1 MRTTERGQDYA
12 EVSAE
17 LDTLLKPSLQDYQP
31 RTLQPEMRPWRLSYQ
46 VFVAFFGGVL
56 SATMVAYL
64 NGRALRMSRNQLLAI
79 LAAGLVGF
87 LVTIGVTLLLGKVP
101 MPEFLAPGQ
110 ATTLASRAI
119 ALLTY
124 LVFYRLQ
131 KPADRVY
138 AFFGGEYGS
147 LFSVGL
153 LAIFGLGFVQWLLVN
168 VIVAALA
175 G

>member
-1 MRTTERGQDYA
+1 MRTTEREQDYA
-12 EVSAE
+12 PIAAE
-17 LDTLLKPSLQDYQP
+17 LDALLKPSLQDYQP
-31 RTLQPEMRPWRLSYQ
+31 RTPQPEKRPWQLSYQ

-56 SATMVAYL
+56 SATLVAYL
-64 NGRALRMSRNQLLAI
+64 NGRALRLSRNQLLAI

-87 LVTIGVTLLLGKVP
+87 LATIVVTLLLGRAS
-101 MPEFLAPGQ
+101 MPEFLSPGD

-119 ALLTY
+119 ALLTF
-124 LVFYRLQ
+124 LAFYRLQ

-147 LFSVGL
+147 ILPVGL
-153 LAIFGLGFVQWLLVN
+153 MAIFGLGFVQWLLVKM
-168 VIVAALA
+168 IVAALA